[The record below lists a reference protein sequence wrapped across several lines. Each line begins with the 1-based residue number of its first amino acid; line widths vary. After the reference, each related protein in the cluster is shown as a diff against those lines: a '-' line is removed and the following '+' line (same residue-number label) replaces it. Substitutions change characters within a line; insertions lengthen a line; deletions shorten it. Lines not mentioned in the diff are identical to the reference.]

1 MRLRHGF
8 VLSILHFV
16 LSSVALIAAEPG
28 GTTADDSRRE
38 MATKPS
44 EVIKLF
50 DGESLDGFYTWMK
63 DSQYEDPRQVFRVTD
78 GMLHVTGEGLGGI
91 LTKQEY
97 RDYHCVLECKW
108 GEKTWEN
115 RVDRTKDSGLLI
127 HAQGADG
134 SYGGIWMPSIE
145 VQIIEGGFGDFI
157 LVSGQDTEGKDV
169 PLAVTCE
176 AGRDRDGEVIWQD
189 GHPRERF
196 DENNR
201 KRINWYGRDPDW
213 ADEIGFRG
221 REDVESPD
229 GEWTRIDTFAEGGHI
244 RVYVNGVKVNEAFD
258 ASPTF
263 GRLQLQTELAE
274 IFIRRWELWPIGKG
288 PGPADADQE

>member
-1 MRLRHGF
+1 MNIRPL
-8 VLSILHFV
+8 VLTCLMNLV
-16 LSSVALIAAEPG
+16 LLWSSLVAAEPG
-28 GTTADDSRRE
+28 GTTVDDSRRE
-38 MATKPS
+38 TATQPQG
-44 EVIKLF
+44 VIKLF

-63 DSQYEDPRQVFRVTD
+63 DTQYEDPRHVFRVTD
-78 GMLHVTGEGLGGI
+78 GMLHVTGDGLGGL
-91 LTKQEY
+91 LTETEY

-108 GEKTWEN
+108 GKKTWEN
-115 RVDRTKDSGLLI
+115 RVERTKDSGLLI

-157 LVSGQDTEGKDV
+157 LVSGQDTAGHEV

-176 AGRDRDGEVIWQD
+176 VGRDRDDEVIWQD
-189 GHPRERF
+189 GAPRERF
-196 DENNR
+196 NENNR

-213 ADEIGFRG
+213 TDDIGFRG

-274 IFIRRWELWPIGKG
+274 IFIRRWELWPIGE
-288 PGPADADQE
+288 GPAPAKPTAE

>member
-1 MRLRHGF
+1 MNDRLC
-8 VLSILHFV
+8 IL
-16 LSSVALIAAEPG
+16 LATLILATNSESVPADEPG
-28 GTTADDSRRE
+28 GTTFDPARRPE
-38 MATKPS
+38 ATQPT
-44 EVIKLF
+44 EVIRLF

-63 DSQYEDPRQVFRVTD
+63 DTQYEDPRQVFRVTD
-78 GMLHVTGEGLGGI
+78 GILHVTGDGLGGL
-91 LTKQEY
+91 LTKTEY
-97 RDYHCVLECKW
+97 RDYHCVLEFKW

-115 RVDRTKDSGLLI
+115 RVERTKDSGLLI

-145 VQIIEGGFGDFI
+145 VQIIEGGCGDFI
-157 LVSGQDTEGKDV
+157 LVSGQDTTGKEV

-176 AGRDRDGEVIWQD
+176 VGRDRDGEVIWQD
-189 GHPRERF
+189 AHPRERF

-213 ADEIGFRG
+213 EDVIGFRG

-229 GEWTRIDTFAEGGHI
+229 GQWTRIDTFAEGGHI

-258 ASPTF
+258 SSPTF

-274 IFIRRWELWPIGKG
+274 VFVRRWELWPIGER
-288 PGPADADQE
+288 PAPAKAERE